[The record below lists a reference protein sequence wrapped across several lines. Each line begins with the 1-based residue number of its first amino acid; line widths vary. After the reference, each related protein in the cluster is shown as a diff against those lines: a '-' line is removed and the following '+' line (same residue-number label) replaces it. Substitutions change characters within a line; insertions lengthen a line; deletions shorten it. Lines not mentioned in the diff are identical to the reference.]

1 MVAPFSPGK
10 PHYALCVH
18 MHTITF
24 KDGVFKIKVGYK
36 TLGNCAFADKQVFAR
51 VNEASKGNCKFAF
64 ICCSATLI
72 CLHPFAT
79 VACTQCV
86 KTQLS
91 TSTSRVAMPQPP
103 LEFDAIFF
111 FKCKLTSSFPPRKWR
126 IDLPNMKEDIRRN
139 FIALK
144 RGRRN

>member
-1 MVAPFSPGK
+1 MRSRVYHTPHLKSTTYAQRRKKWWHLFHRESRIMLFASTCTPLLLKMVSLKSKLVTK
-10 PHYALCVH
+10 PWEIVH
-18 MHTITF
+18 SQTNKF
-24 KDGVFKIKVGYK
+24 
-36 TLGNCAFADKQVFAR
+36 LR

-91 TSTSRVAMPQPP
+91 TSTSSRVAMPQPP

-111 FKCKLTSSFPPRKWR
+111 FKCKLTSSFPPE
-126 IDLPNMKEDIRRN
+126 NE
-139 FIALK
+139 
-144 RGRRN
+144 G